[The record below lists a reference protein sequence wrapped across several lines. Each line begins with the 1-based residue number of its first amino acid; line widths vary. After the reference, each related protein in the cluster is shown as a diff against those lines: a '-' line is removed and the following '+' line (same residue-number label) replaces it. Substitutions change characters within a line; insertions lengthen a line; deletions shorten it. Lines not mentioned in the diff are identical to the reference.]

1 MEIERAL
8 NMKRNWRQEK
18 EKIKSKK
25 ECDIIIP

>member
-18 EKIKSKK
+18 EKIKK